1 MSEINNTPSLASPL
15 RWAFVM
21 NWGQRGVSTVVT
33 FVLAGLL
40 GPHDFGLVAIAA
52 VYIAFIQV
60 FLEQGIGAA
69 VIQRERLEPEHLDSA
84 FWMNLVW
91 GLLLIG
97 LSIGLAGWWSA
108 LNHLPELERVIDVL
122 SVLIPISALTVVQ
135 QAVLQRDLKFKKLAV
150 RSNISALIGGACGI
164 AMGLAGAGVWALVA
178 QQLVAAAAAL
188 VLLWSVS
195 HWVPR
200 ARFSWL
206 HARELLGFSIQAF
219 LGNVAVFVTR
229 RADALLMGI
238 FFGPAAVGLYRLADR
253 LVEAVITLSTRPVQ
267 VVSFPHFSRLQ
278 GDPQALR
285 GSVRACMRITLIT
298 TIPAMAI
305 LAASSDFVMA
315 TLGPA
320 WVGAADPLKVLSVVG
335 IGKALILFTGPL
347 LFAVA
352 KPHFR
357 TIVVWSLALVSAAV
371 LVVVALLLRDK
382 STSEQVLGV
391 AVSRVFVFVA
401 LFVPISLALIWR
413 VSGVTPRSLLSLA
426 PVPVASGL
434 AAGGVV
440 ALARATGLVADLPA
454 VLALLVAGGLGA
466 LVGIS
471 VLLVLEPRVRAEV
484 RALLRAVRR
493 RPLAPTDGSLGE
505 TG

>member
-1 MSEINNTPSLASPL
+1 
-15 RWAFVM
+15 M

-33 FVLAGLL
+33 FVLAALL
-40 GPHDFGLVAIAA
+40 GPHDFGVVAIAA
-52 VYIAFIQV
+52 VYVAFIQV

-91 GLLLIG
+91 GLLLTG
-97 LSIGLAGWWSA
+97 LSIGLAGPWSA

-122 SVLIPISALTVVQ
+122 SLLIPISALTVVQ
-135 QAVLQRDLKFKKLAV
+135 QAVLQRELKFKKLAL

-164 AMGLAGAGVWALVA
+164 ALGLAGVGVWALVA

-200 ARFSWL
+200 ARFSRP
-206 HARELLGFSIQAF
+206 HARELFGFSVQAF
-219 LGNVAVFVTR
+219 LGNVAIFLNR
-229 RADALLMGI
+229 RVDALLLGI

-253 LVEAVITLSTRPVQ
+253 LVEAVVTLSTRPVQ

-278 GDPQALR
+278 SDPMALQ

-298 TIPAMAI
+298 TIPAMAL
-305 LAASSDFVMA
+305 LAASSDFVMS
-315 TLGPA
+315 TLGSA
-320 WVGAADPLKVLSVVG
+320 WVGAADPLKILSVVG
-335 IGKALILFTGPL
+335 IGKALVLFTGPL

-352 KPHFR
+352 KPHLR
-357 TIVVWSLALVSAAV
+357 TIVVWSLALVSAAF
-371 LVVVALLLRDK
+371 LVAAALVLRDN
-382 STSEQVLGV
+382 STSEQVVGV
-391 AVSRVFVFVA
+391 AVSRALVFVG

-413 VSGVTPRSLLSLA
+413 VSSVSPRSLLPLA

-440 ALARATGLVADLPA
+440 GFVKITGLVADLPA
-454 VLALLVAGGLGA
+454 VLALIVAGGLGA
-466 LVGIS
+466 LVGFS
-471 VLLVLEPRVRAEV
+471 VLATFERRVRAEV
-484 RALLRAVRR
+484 RALLLAVMR
-493 RPLAPTDGSLGE
+493 RPVARPDGSLSE